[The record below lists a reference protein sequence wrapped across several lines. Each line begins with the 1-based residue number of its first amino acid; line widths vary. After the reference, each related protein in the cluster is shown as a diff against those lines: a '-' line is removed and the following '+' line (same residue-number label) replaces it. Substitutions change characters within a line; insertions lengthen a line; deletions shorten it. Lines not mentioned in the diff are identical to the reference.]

1 MHQTMGNILRTLL
14 HGHSIDTTQAAK
26 DIIDNTIATTMHALQ
41 AGVTQT
47 LNHNSPGALAFHQ
60 DMFLNVPL
68 EADLHALHQKRQ
80 LLIDENLR
88 KTNAKR

>member
-14 HGHSIDTTQAAK
+14 HGHPIDTTQAAK

-47 LNHNSPGALAFHQ
+47 LNHNPPEL
-60 DMFLNVPL
+60 
-68 EADLHALHQKRQ
+68 
-80 LLIDENLR
+80 
-88 KTNAKR
+88 